1 MKSNRLA
8 IVLIIALMLA
18 VLAPAQNLSIERGR
32 FKAMLNVVSEDI
44 EKEFY
49 DPNMKGLKW
58 DAMLE
63 EARAR
68 IDRAQNVG
76 EMATA
81 VFSVVNKLDD
91 SHTMFIPPE
100 RISKPLF
107 GFEAK
112 AIGQDVYIYE
122 IKKKGAAEKAGL
134 KVGDKILTVNGFNA
148 LRENWDLMM
157 IYFRVLR
164 PIGVLNLEYQ
174 RGNGPITKLTLEAE
188 MKNRP
193 MLTDLTQSF
202 NFWELLREF
211 DDSRIAARYHMYE
224 DGIGYVQLEDF
235 MASEGLY
242 KNLVKKVEGGK
253 AVIVDLRGNP
263 GGAVDYLQKFAG
275 FFEPEKRVMFNVVTR
290 KKTEPVE
297 IKPQK
302 TVLSGPMFILI
313 DSQSSSAAEL
323 FARYFQLR
331 KRAVVIGD
339 DSSGRVTVA
348 RYFGHSA
355 GQDTVAFYGVQVAI
369 GRAKFEDG
377 SELEKTPVKPDH
389 RCLPT
394 ADDLA
399 NDRDPCRSMALSLA
413 RKALGLGDQVAAD
426 TKPQEVKD

>member
-1 MKSNRLA
+1 
-8 IVLIIALMLA
+8 
-18 VLAPAQNLSIERGR
+18 
-32 FKAMLNVVSEDI
+32 MLNVISEDI

-49 DPNMKGLKW
+49 DPQFKGLKW
-58 DAMLE
+58 EALIED
-63 EARAR
+63 ARAR
-68 IDRAQNVG
+68 IDKAQNVG
-76 EMATA
+76 EMVTA
-81 VFSVVNKLDD
+81 VFYVVNRLDD
-91 SHTMFIPPE
+91 SHTMFFPPE
-100 RISKPLF
+100 RTSKPLF

-112 AIGQDVYIYE
+112 AIGQDVYVYE

-134 KVGDKILTVNGFNA
+134 KAGDKILTVNGFNA

-164 PIGVLNLEYQ
+164 PVGVLNLEYQ
-174 RGNGPITKLTLEAE
+174 RGNGPVTKLTLEAE

-193 MLTDLTQSF
+193 IVTDMTQSI
-202 NFWELLREF
+202 NIWEFLREW
-211 DDSRIAARYHMYE
+211 DTSRVAARYQMY
-224 DGIGYVQLEDF
+224 DGGIGYLQLEDF
-235 MASEGLY
+235 MASEALY
-242 KNLVKKVEGGK
+242 KSLVKKVEGGK

-263 GGAVDYLQKFAG
+263 GGAVDYLQKFAA
-275 FFEPEKRVMFNVVTR
+275 FFEPERRVMFNIVTR
-290 KKTEPVE
+290 KKTEAVE

-302 TVLSGPMFILI
+302 TVLNGPMFILI

-348 RYFGHSA
+348 RFFGHTA

-377 SELEKTPVKPDH
+377 SELEKSPVKPDR

-394 ADDLA
+394 SDDLA
-399 NDRDPCRSMALSLA
+399 NDRDPCRSLAILLA
-413 RKALGLGDQVAAD
+413 RQALGLGDQIASD
-426 TKPQEVKD
+426 TKPEEVKD